1 MCEAMYAPA
10 TLNAEEPRA
19 ALARARTYVVS
30 QWATALAMLVVVT
43 AYTFFTSQAT
53 MEFRRISW
61 EQSYYASLTES
72 MRYGHV
78 SLMQS
83 PDPRLA
89 QMKNPYDYNARGAE
103 GVDFSW
109 DLSFFRG
116 KYYLY
121 FTVLPV
127 FLVYL
132 PFRWVAAGYPSDQLA
147 TLLFSTWSFVLLVL
161 FAKRALRGRKLHV
174 PFAVWVLLIGFGNTV
189 CFNATEVRMYEVAIA
204 CGMAMSATWAYALLR
219 FSEEPSVRRGVWMAL
234 WLALA
239 IAARPNLGVLLVVA
253 SLALWKTA
261 DRWRAIRAAL
271 IPLAVVAIALMAY
284 NVARF
289 RKPLEFGVTYQ
300 LTFPDMRQHKVCS
313 LCKPNEFLRLVNNLI
328 HYEFWAPSVGSK
340 FPFVDV
346 QRNRLDPD
354 VSYGGGAEQTIGVG
368 ALVPLTILGSLFA
381 VLFALRR
388 DFVPDPRLRG
398 ALRLMSA
405 AWLILLGLSTCW
417 WNTARYTLDFMML
430 MTAASVVVIEY
441 GLAWLGELGVR
452 LRPLR
457 VAIVALACYT
467 IAIGFEAGFMGVNGA
482 FARVAPE
489 LFQKL
494 AKYGSQTQ

>member
-1 MCEAMYAPA
+1 MNAAPV
-10 TLNAEEPRA
+10 RA
-19 ALARARTYVVS
+19 PTTRALMGRARPYVS
-30 QWATALAMLVVVT
+30 SHWGTALAMLAVLT
-43 AYTFFTSQAT
+43 AYTFFTSKGT
-53 MEFRRISW
+53 MEFRRIPW
-61 EQSYYASLTES
+61 DQSYYASLTES

-103 GVDFSW
+103 SIDFLW
-109 DLSFFRG
+109 DLSYFRG

-132 PFRWVAAGYPSDQLA
+132 PFRWIGGGYPSDQLV
-147 TLLFSTWSFVLLVL
+147 TLLFSAWSFLLLVA
-161 FAKRALRGRKLHV
+161 FAKRALRGRKLHL
-174 PFAVWVLLIGFGNTV
+174 PFALWVLLIGFGNTV

-219 FSEEPSVRRGVWMAL
+219 FSEEPTIRRAAWMAL

-239 IAARPNLGVLLVVA
+239 IASRPNFGVLLLVA
-253 SLALWKTA
+253 GLALWKTA
-261 DRWRAIRAAL
+261 DRWRIIRAAL
-271 IPLAVVAIALMAY
+271 VPLAVVAIALMAY

-300 LTFPDMRQHKVCS
+300 MTFPDMRQHKVCS
-313 LCKPNEFLRLVNNLI
+313 LCKPNEFLRLVNNLV
-328 HYEFWAPSVGSK
+328 HYEFWAPSVGGK
-340 FPFVDV
+340 FPFVDL

-354 VSYGGGAEQTIGVG
+354 VSYGGGAEQTVGVG
-368 ALVPLTILGSLFA
+368 ALVPITILGSLFA
-381 VLFALRR
+381 LLFVLRR
-388 DFVPDPRLRG
+388 DAGSDPPLRG
-398 ALRLMSA
+398 ALRVMA
-405 AWLILLGLSTCW
+405 GAWLILLGLSTCW
-417 WNTARYTLDFMML
+417 WVTARYTLDFMML
-430 MTAASVVVIEY
+430 MTASSAVIVEY
-441 GLAWLGELGVR
+441 GLDWLGDLGIR

-457 VAIVALACYT
+457 VLLVALACYT

-482 FARVAPE
+482 FARVAPD